1 MGHIDIQRITTL
13 PLQLHELEQEAIG
26 QGFRFLTRLRQDWES
41 GANRFDAP
49 GECLMAAFLD
59 SEWVGIGG
67 LSRDPYQQGDT
78 ARLRRLFVA
87 DAARGRGVGKAL
99 VSRLVEHAAQHF
111 RVVHLSTDTP
121 QGAAF
126 YLRCGFQPA
135 SGAHVTHT
143 KTLDAALSLR
153 PVVASDRPQI
163 QHWAASINSSEF
175 MARHE
180 PLAGQSLLWDIV
192 HRAGLDVG
200 VAWLERTDIPDQ
212 ARLGIMLAAPA
223 LLGRGIG
230 QAAVM
235 QVLAK
240 ARHCL
245 SMRSVV
251 LNVRETNVRAIACY
265 ERCGFTREA
274 RSLRHADGREYAV
287 WQMLK
292 ILV

>member
-1 MGHIDIQRITTL
+1 M
-13 PLQLHELEQEAIG
+13 EQ
-26 QGFRFLTRLRQDWES
+26 
-41 GANRFDAP
+41 
-49 GECLMAAFLD
+49 
-59 SEWVGIGG
+59 
-67 LSRDPYQQGDT
+67 
-78 ARLRRLFVA
+78 
-87 DAARGRGVGKAL
+87 
-99 VSRLVEHAAQHF
+99 AAQRF
-111 RVVHLSTDTP
+111 RVVRLSTDTP
-121 QGAAF
+121 QGAALN
-126 YLRCGFQPA
+126 LRCGFQPA
-135 SGAHVTHT
+135 SGEHVTHT
-143 KTLDAALSLR
+143 KTVDVALSLR
-153 PVVASDRPQI
+153 PVAASDRHQI
-163 QHWAASINSSEF
+163 QRWAAAINSSEF
-175 MARHE
+175 MARYE
-180 PLAGQSLLWDIV
+180 PLADQSLLWDIV
-192 HRAGLDVG
+192 HRAGQDVG
-200 VAWLERTDIPDQ
+200 VAWLERTEIPDQ

-251 LNVRETNVRAIACY
+251 LNVRETNTRAITCY